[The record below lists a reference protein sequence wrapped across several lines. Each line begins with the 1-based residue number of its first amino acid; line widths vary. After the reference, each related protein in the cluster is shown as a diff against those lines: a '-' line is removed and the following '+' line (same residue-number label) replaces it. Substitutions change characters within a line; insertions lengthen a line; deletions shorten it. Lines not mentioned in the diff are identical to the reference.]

1 MMVATG
7 CSNEESLEQVQNGN
21 TVLAVIENGLD
32 ARTSVNDAY
41 EVTWTADD
49 AFSVWDNGTKAA
61 TLTLSGEAGGTT
73 GRFTIDNNIELTEDM
88 VALFPTSDAMSYTF
102 ATNYTS
108 QETDAPMVG
117 SFVDGKFS
125 FNLLTAMVRVVVDN
139 VPAGEAVLTIS
150 SENEVLT
157 GTASLSDGA
166 LSLPTDGDKEV
177 TVTITNAEAGTLTF
191 DVPVPVQNY
200 VNGLSVKL
208 TSAGT
213 EVFSKKTNAIDA
225 AVSKI
230 YVLGTDANSIF
241 TTEALVDALA
251 DGGTVKLGADIVLT
265 ETLTVASGKEV
276 TIDLGGHTLT
286 LSETSTTNV
295 SDDITNNG
303 TLTIKNGT
311 IKSANTAVF
320 SSQDATSLTLIDCT
334 VSTSDARVNAVA
346 AFGGKLTIEGG
357 TYTNTSTQ
365 THSQAVYVIG
375 IEGAEATIKNA
386 NVSSSNQGAVTVL
399 SNGTVNISG
408 GTYKAGNW
416 HGLFVRDSKA
426 TYENATFE
434 GATNWSDIYV
444 HTSGTVNN
452 QEYTT
457 STPINQ
463 D

>member
-1 MMVATG
+1 MHTSGTV
-7 CSNEESLEQVQNGN
+7 NGQSYTAN
-21 TVLAVIENGLD
+21 TQISAV
-32 ARTSVNDAY
+32 SSK
-41 EVTWTADD
+41 DD
-49 AFSVWDNGTKAA
+49 LKAA
-61 TLTLSGEAGGTT
+61 ITNGGEVVLS
-73 GRFTIDNNIELTEDM
+73 ED
-88 VALFPTSDAMSYTF
+88 VAL
-102 ATNYTS
+102 N
-108 QETDAPMVG
+108 
-117 SFVDGKFS
+117 
-125 FNLLTAMVRVVVDN
+125 
-139 VPAGEAVLTIS
+139 EA
-150 SENEVLT
+150 
-157 GTASLSDGA
+157 
-166 LSLPTDGDKEV
+166 
-177 TVTITNAEAGTLTF
+177 
-191 DVPVPVQNY
+191 
-200 VNGLSVKL
+200 
-208 TSAGT
+208 
-213 EVFSKKTNAIDA
+213 
-225 AVSKI
+225 
-230 YVLGTDANSIF
+230 
-241 TTEALVDALA
+241 
-251 DGGTVKLGADIVLT
+251 
-265 ETLTVASGKEV
+265 LTVASGKTV
-276 TIDLGGHTLT
+276 SIDLNGQTLT

-320 SSQDATSLTLIDCT
+320 SSQNATSLTLIDCT

-375 IEGAEATIKNA
+375 IKGAEATIKNA

-426 TYENATFE
+426 AYENATFE

-457 STPINQ
+457 STSINQ